1 MSPLRPR
8 PCTCPGGRGARAR
21 AGSREGRA
29 GKAGPVGVGPRPSGG
44 TGQSRSAEKPGRGGA
59 PELMN
64 TEARAGRQPAAPA
77 PFAQRFAA
85 AAAAAAAAGSRGAA
99 AAPRRR

>member
-1 MSPLRPR
+1 MLMSPLRPR

-21 AGSREGRA
+21 AGRGEGKS
-29 GKAGPVGVGPRPSGG
+29 GKAGPVGAGTRPSGG
-44 TGQSRSAEKPGRGGA
+44 TDQSRGAEKPGWGGA

-64 TEARAGRQPAAPA
+64 TEARAGRQPVAPA
-77 PFAQRFAA
+77 PFAQRF
-85 AAAAAAAAGSRGAA
+85 AAAAAAAGSRGAA